1 MIEAIKKMLAQ
12 YKTKQANLRRIKN
25 NRLQK
30 KLILQGIEKRGY

>member
-12 YKTKQANLRRIKN
+12 HKVKQANQRRIN
-25 NRLQK
+25 NNKTQK